1 MFAATILLKPDLN
14 VAGKD
19 LRVKK
24 QAALISWLFLFFTV
38 QFSAAAFSQ
47 MPALSPLPKTGTLPS
62 SNGVTQ
68 FTFVIS
74 GDNRPAKKGCSQ
86 PPTPGKIFAAVKA
99 MDPAAAF
106 VLWTGDTIS
115 GKAKHPKD
123 SKDAAAVAAEY
134 TEFLG
139 IAKTAGVPVFN
150 APGNHEMDDHDNN
163 PSDAMKTLY
172 EKNMAQT
179 YGAFTYGNSRFIAIN
194 SEHEP
199 ESGAAAA
206 GGDAPGSITQKT
218 LDLLKADL
226 DADTSLAHVFIFM
239 HHPVFPYK
247 PEDGLDPAS
256 VQKLQ
261 ALFANYTNVSY
272 VVSGHEHMYYNPQGN
287 GALMLPPNRRDPTS
301 PAQPPYYL
309 VSGGGGAPLKKNTTG
324 SFFHYIVFQVNGA
337 TVTPTLWVVESCDP
351 CDTGKETAPQ

>member
-1 MFAATILLKPDLN
+1 M
-14 VAGKD
+14 
-19 LRVKK
+19 KK
-24 QAALISWLFLFFTV
+24 QAALVSGLFLLFSA
-38 QFSAAAFSQ
+38 QFSAAAFGQ
-47 MPALSPLPKTGTLPS
+47 MPALSPLPQTGTLSPPANPS
-62 SNGVTQ
+62 Q

-74 GDNRPAKKGCSQ
+74 GDNRPAEKGCKQ
-86 PPTPGKIFAAVKA
+86 PPTPGKIFAAVNA
-99 MDPAAAF
+99 MIPKAAF

-123 SKDAAAVAAEY
+123 SKDAAQVVAEY

-150 APGNHEMDDHDNN
+150 APGNHEMDDHDNK
-163 PSDAMKTLY
+163 PSDAMKALY
-172 EKNMAQT
+172 EKNMAQS
-179 YGAFTYGNSRFIAIN
+179 YGAFTYGNSRFIALD
-194 SEHEP
+194 SEHAFQSNP
-199 ESGAAAA
+199 CSTAADAA
-206 GGDAPGSITQKT
+206 KKEKVEAPGSITQKT

-226 DADTSLAHVFIFM
+226 DADTNLAHIFIFL
-239 HHPVFPYK
+239 HHPVVPYK
-247 PEDGLDPAS
+247 CEDGLDPES

-272 VVSGHEHMYYNPQGN
+272 VVAGHEHMYYNPLGN
-287 GALMLPPNRRDPTS
+287 GALVLPPNRTDPTS
-301 PAQPPYYL
+301 QPPYYL

-351 CDTGKETAPQ
+351 CDTGEEITPQ

>member
-1 MFAATILLKPDLN
+1 MKKHVPTLCGLLF
-14 VAGKD
+14 VF
-19 LRVKK
+19 V
-24 QAALISWLFLFFTV
+24 V
-38 QFSAAAFSQ
+38 QFSTAVFSQ
-47 MPALSPLPKTGTLPS
+47 MPALSPLPQTGTLPT
-62 SNGVTQ
+62 SNVTQ

-74 GDNRPAKKGCSQ
+74 GDNRPAKKGCKQ

-99 MDPAAAF
+99 MNPAPAF

-123 SKDAAAVAAEY
+123 SKDAAQVVAEY

-139 IAKTAGVPVFN
+139 IAKTAGIPVFN
-150 APGNHEMDDHDNN
+150 APGNHEMDDHDNK
-163 PSDAMKTLY
+163 PSDAMKKLY
-172 EKNMAQT
+172 EKNMAET

-194 SEHEP
+194 TEHEP
-199 ESGAAAA
+199 ESSAGAAAA
-206 GGDAPGSITQKT
+206 AGSKQEAPGSITQKT

-226 DADTSLAHVFIFM
+226 DADTNLAHVFLFM
-239 HHPVFPYK
+239 HHPVVPYK

-256 VQKLQ
+256 VQKVQ
-261 ALFANYTNVSY
+261 ALLANYTNVSY
-272 VVSGHEHMYYNPQGN
+272 IVAGHEHMYYNPLGN
-287 GALMLPPNRRDPTS
+287 GALVLPPNRTDPTS

-351 CDTGKETAPQ
+351 CDTGKETTPQ